1 MNIDLTQSQD
11 VDGAYQSIDWSH
23 IRTKYD
29 DEGTKYAFN
38 VLDGRIQAGYMIKLA
53 CLRHLRDL
61 QRIGDEDFPY
71 VYSMDKAQKILFF
84 ASMCPN
90 VDTGEPTQLMPWQ
103 KFIFT
108 QMIGWRTLKNAKR
121 YSTVLISVSRGQGK
135 TYLAAILM
143 CYSYFIE
150 TIGLENQD
158 FLVASINFKQ
168 TGKLFGYIK
177 QMMKQLMVVEPFK
190 TMAKQADLRIQN
202 DQIIQ
207 KKFNNIL
214 RAISFESGQFDS
226 FHFTTAIVDE
236 VGELTSRDKTS
247 KITSGQ
253 VKVKNRQ
260 FVQISTS
267 YPNPTVP
274 FHDDQSM
281 IRSVM
286 ERDYVREA
294 DTYLGLVWSQDELS
308 ETFEPELWTKSNPLL
323 DLPGERDNL
332 LEGLI
337 NERDTHMLSGTI
349 GDFQT
354 KNLNLWLEESTDSYL
369 KLADIER
376 SIEHDFYIRGRDV
389 YIGLDAS
396 LSSDNTA
403 IGFVYPYMKNGQQRY
418 HIEQF
423 SFIPWQQAGSIEAKE
438 KQDGINY
445 RDLANKGFCTITS
458 HEQGLINLDEVYQWL
473 LDYVNDNQLNVLC
486 FGYDAY
492 SVTSLIQRLEVTN
505 ASWNLLPI
513 RQISSYMTQA
523 TKFMQAGFVESSID
537 RKDDKILEK
546 ALVNARLKEDRAGV
560 IVDKARAT
568 LKIDVVDAILD
579 AFYQAMYHFE
589 SFSAVNDKSKQVERM
604 TPEQIREW
612 FTSDESG
619 LI

>member
-1 MNIDLTQSQD
+1 MKIDLTQTKD
-11 VDGAYQSIDWSH
+11 VDAAYQAIDWYH
-23 IRTKYD
+23 IREKYN
-29 DEGTKYAFN
+29 DEGTQYAFN
-38 VLDGRIQAGYMIKLA
+38 VLDGNVQAGYMIKLA

-61 QRIGDEDFPY
+61 QRIGDEDFPF
-71 VYSMDKAQKILFF
+71 VYSTDKAKKILFF

-90 VDTGEPTQLMPWQ
+90 VDTGEPTKLMPWQ

-108 QMIGWRTLKNAKR
+108 QMIGWRTLKNSKR
-121 YSTVLISVSRGQGK
+121 YSTVLVSVSRGQGK

-177 QMMKQLMVVEPFK
+177 QMMKQLAVVEPFK

-207 KKFNNIL
+207 KKYNNIL

-369 KLADIER
+369 KLADVER
-376 SIEHDFYIRGRDV
+376 SIINNFDIRGRDV
-389 YIGLDAS
+389 YLGLDAS

-403 IGFVYPYMKNGQQRY
+403 IGFVYPYIENGKQKY
-418 HIEQF
+418 HVEQF

-445 RDLANKGFCTITS
+445 RNLAEEGFCTITS

-473 LDYVNDNQLNVLC
+473 LDYVADNRLNVLC
-486 FGYDAY
+486 FGYDSY
-492 SVTSLIQRLEVTN
+492 SVTTLIQRLETTK

-513 RQISSYMTQA
+513 RQLSSYMTQP
-523 TKFMQAGFVESSID
+523 TKFMQAGFVESTIT
-537 RKDDKILEK
+537 RLDDKILEK

-568 LKIDVVDAILD
+568 LKIDVVDALMD
-579 AFYQAMYHFE
+579 GFYQAMYHFE
-589 SFSAVNDKSKQVERM
+589 SFSSVNDKSKQVERM
-604 TPEQIREW
+604 TPEQIKEW
-612 FTSDESG
+612 FLSEESG